1 MRSCIRIIIKN
12 LFLMV
17 AVLLSSA
24 VFASQSLDSIYQDAI
39 KAASRPGD
47 SVKISDQAVLKVPYG
62 NIFIPREQAVK
73 ISEAMGNFHNELLQ
87 GLVLPDSSLVQNWM
101 VYISYENSGYVTDE
115 DQESLNP
122 DELLTIIKDSTDKD
136 NKLRKE
142 KGIGKLNIKK
152 WLEEPT
158 YDKGNHQL
166 IWSLLA
172 EESDIETDQKTPIV
186 NYKANMLGR
195 DGIFSFVL
203 VTDERLINE
212 NKSKIKE
219 VLKNIA
225 YNEGRR
231 YEDFLPGSDKVA
243 GYGLAALVT
252 GVAAKKMGLFAILG
266 VFLVKAGKF
275 LLLIPVLLA
284 NKIKKFFSKEK

>member
-152 WLEEPT
+152 WLEKPT

-195 DGIFSFVL
+195 EGIFSFVL